1 MSGFDKVIGY
11 DDLKVEMKIMC
22 DAMKNP
28 EKYKKLGA
36 TIPHGM
42 LLYGDPG
49 IGKSL
54 LAKTFAEETGRT
66 TYIVRKDKPDG
77 EFVNYVRET
86 FREAKENVPSVVLL
100 DDMDKFSN
108 GDEFHKDA
116 EEYVTV
122 QACIDDVKE
131 SEVFVIATVND
142 KFVLPDSLLRS
153 GRFDKVI
160 NLRCPEGEDAV
171 KIVEFF
177 LNQKKIVDDIDAREI
192 ASILEGRSCADLET
206 IVNEAGLY
214 AAYDDRD
221 KITHNDLLR
230 SCLRHIFRAPEKRK
244 FNDEEQKRIVAIHE
258 AGHAVIAEV
267 LDPGTVNLIS
277 IAGYSGDINGIT
289 SISKPK
295 GYWNSKE
302 LMEHRVIHLLGG
314 KAASEVVSGVS
325 DVGVNS
331 DLRRAYDIVE
341 RFVDNYCSYGFTS
354 FDRKNASV
362 VPKENRDR
370 RMASEMEKYY
380 QNAMKIIRD
389 NRAFLD
395 ALIDALMDK
404 QTISG
409 RDIKAIKMQIYGI

>member
-1 MSGFDKVIGY
+1 MNGFDKIIGY
-11 DDLKVEMKIMC
+11 DDLKFEMMIIC
-22 DAMKNP
+22 DSMKNP
-28 EKYKKLGA
+28 KKYMKLGA

-42 LLYGDPG
+42 LLYGEPG

-77 EFVNYVRET
+77 EFVNFIRET
-86 FREAKENVPSVVLL
+86 FNKAKENAPSVILL
-100 DDMDKFSN
+100 DDMDKYSN

-131 SEVFVIATVND
+131 SDVFVIATVND
-142 KFVLPDSLLRS
+142 KFVLPDSLLRA

-160 NLRCPEGEDAV
+160 KLKCPEGEDAV
-171 KIVEFF
+171 KIVEYF
-177 LNQKKIVDDIDAREI
+177 LNQKKIADDIDVREI
-192 ASILEGRSCADLET
+192 ANILEGRSCAALET
-206 IVNEAGLY
+206 IVNESGLY
-214 AAYDDRD
+214 VAYDGRD
-221 KITHNDLLR
+221 KITHDDLIR
-230 SCLRHIFRAPEKRK
+230 SCLRHIFKAPVKS
-244 FNDEEQKRIVAIHE
+244 NMDDEDEKRIVAIHE
-258 AGHAVIAEV
+258 AGHALIAEV
-267 LDPGTVNLIS
+267 LDPGTVNIVS
-277 IAGYSGDINGIT
+277 IAGYNGDIDGIT

-354 FDRKNASV
+354 FDRHNASA
-362 VPKENRDR
+362 VPKEDRDR
-370 RMASEMEKYY
+370 RMASEIEKYY
-380 QNAMKIIRD
+380 QAAKQTIRD
-389 NRAFLD
+389 NREFLD
-395 ALIDALMDK
+395 AIIDALMDK

-409 RDIKAIKMQIYGI
+409 RDIKVIKDQI